1 MIFRSKSRDR
11 HKDVGGS
18 SSNDKTKDR
27 LGSNGGG
34 DGESIGSSELDTT
47 TETTGPDGAE
57 PGRYGP
63 QQFFC
68 LIFSW
73 VKIIIDLTVNG
84 YQSQQNELHSTQYTT
99 KDAW

>member
-47 TETTGPDGAE
+47 TETAGPDGAD

-63 QQFFC
+63 PQLFFC

-73 VKIIIDLTVNG
+73 VKIIIDLTMKF
-84 YQSQQNELHSTQYTT
+84 YLSFISIST
-99 KDAW
+99 